1 MTEDNNDLASRGSRL
16 VAVIIDGIIAVPILI
31 VIAKVTGFWDRII
44 PRLASGT
51 QLTFEE
57 ITIIFCVGQ
66 CLFLILNGY
75 FLSKDGQTIG
85 KRIIGIKIV
94 SIQRENVGLMKI
106 YFLRYLITSIISQIP
121 VIRSFFNLI
130 NILFIFGKERR
141 CLHDRIAGT
150 VVVKNK

>member
-1 MTEDNNDLASRGSRL
+1 MKEENNDLASRGSRL
-16 VAVIIDGIIAVPILI
+16 VAVIIDGIIAVPILF
-31 VIAKVTGFWDRII
+31 VIAKMTGFWDQVI

-51 QLTFEE
+51 PLNFEE
-57 ITIIFCVGQ
+57 IIIIFCVGQ
-66 CLFLILNGY
+66 CLFLALNGY
-75 FLSKDGQTIG
+75 FLSKHGQTIG

-94 SIQRENVGLMKI
+94 GIQRENLGLMKI

-121 VIRSFFNLI
+121 MIRSFFNLI